1 MSNHIVLAFAREH
14 QKELEKEWT
23 DIFKRLGQEE
33 TDMMLNDKMYET
45 ISAEYV
51 QLIITSL
58 SDRYAEDL
66 EENVQTL
73 ALKIVQMGMSLKL
86 LANGLTEIRTNLY
99 QKMNNDKDTSEESHD
114 LIWQIDR
121 FITPI
126 HHEILNQYS
135 ISWEKTVNLQKIA
148 LQELS
153 APLIPVFEHITVMPL
168 VGTID
173 TERAKKIM
181 ENLLNG
187 VVKHRSQVVLIDITG
202 VPVVDTMVAHHIIQ
216 ASEAVRLVGAKCLL
230 VGIRPEIAQTIVNLG
245 IDLSQVTTKNTLQ
258 KGIQTALEM
267 TNRKIVSLEGSP
279 SEKSPE
285 DSDLKT
291 I

>member
-14 QKELEKEWT
+14 REELQKEWT
-23 DIFKRLGQEE
+23 DIFRRLGEKE
-33 TDMMLNDKMYET
+33 TDMMLNDNMYET
-45 ISAEYV
+45 ICSEYV

-58 SDRYAEDL
+58 SEGYAEDF
-66 EENVQTL
+66 EEKVQTF
-73 ALKIVQMGMSLKL
+73 ALKIVQMGISLKL
-86 LANGLTEIRTNLY
+86 LANGLTEIRSHLY
-99 QKMNNDKDTSEESHD
+99 QKMNDDKDTTEESHD
-114 LIWQIDR
+114 LIWQIDH

-126 HHEILNQYS
+126 HNEILNQYS
-135 ISWEKTVNLQKIA
+135 ISWEKTVSLQKIA

-173 TERAKKIM
+173 TDRAKKIM

-267 TNRKIVSLEGSP
+267 TNRKIVSLEG
-279 SEKSPE
+279 
-285 DSDLKT
+285 
-291 I
+291 

>member
-45 ISAEYV
+45 FCSEYV

-58 SDRYAEDL
+58 SEGYAEDF
-66 EENVQTL
+66 EEKVQIF
-73 ALKIVQMGMSLKL
+73 ALKIVQMGISLKL
-86 LANGLTEIRTNLY
+86 LANGLTEIRTHLY
-99 QKMNNDKDTSEESHD
+99 QKMNDDKDTSEESRD

-126 HHEILNQYS
+126 HNEILNHYS
-135 ISWEKTVNLQKIA
+135 ISWEKTVDLQKMA

-267 TNRKIVSLEGSP
+267 TNRKIVSLEG
-279 SEKSPE
+279 
-285 DSDLKT
+285 
-291 I
+291 

>member
-14 QKELEKEWT
+14 QEELQKEWT
-23 DIFKRLGQEE
+23 DIFRRLGEKE

-45 ISAEYV
+45 ICSEYV

-58 SDRYAEDL
+58 SEGDNEDF
-66 EENVQTL
+66 EEKVQTL
-73 ALKIVQMGMSLKL
+73 ALNIVQMGISLKL
-86 LANGLTEIRTNLY
+86 LANGLTEIRTHLY
-99 QKMNNDKDTSEESHD
+99 QKMNDDKDTTEESHD
-114 LIWQIDR
+114 LIWQIDH

-126 HHEILNQYS
+126 HNEILNQYS
-135 ISWEKTVNLQKIA
+135 ISWEKTVSLQKIA

-173 TERAKKIM
+173 TDRAKKIM

-267 TNRKIVSLEGSP
+267 TNRKIVSLEG
-279 SEKSPE
+279 
-285 DSDLKT
+285 
-291 I
+291 

>member
-1 MSNHIVLAFAREH
+1 MSNQIVLAFARTH
-14 QKELEKEWT
+14 QQELEQEWT
-23 DIFKRLGQEE
+23 EIFKRLGEEE

-45 ISAEYV
+45 ICSEYV

-58 SDRYAEDL
+58 SEGDSEDF
-66 EENVQTL
+66 EEKVQTF
-73 ALKIVQMGMSLKL
+73 ALKIVQMGISLKL
-86 LANGLTEIRTNLY
+86 LAKGLTEIRTNLY
-99 QKMNNDKDTSEESHD
+99 YKMNNAKETAEESND
-114 LIWQIDR
+114 LVWQIDQ

-126 HHEILNQYS
+126 HNEILNQYS

-153 APLIPVFEHITVMPL
+153 APLIPVFEQITVMPL

-267 TNRKIVSLEGSP
+267 TNRKIVSLEGEL

-285 DSDLKT
+285 DSNLK
-291 I
+291 II

>member
-1 MSNHIVLAFAREH
+1 MSNQIVLAFAREH
-14 QKELEKEWT
+14 QEELQKEWT
-23 DIFKRLGQEE
+23 DIFRRLGEKE

-45 ISAEYV
+45 ICSEYV

-58 SDRYAEDL
+58 SEGYTEDF
-66 EENVQTL
+66 EEKVQTL
-73 ALKIVQMGMSLKL
+73 ALNIVQMGISLKL
-86 LANGLTEIRTNLY
+86 LANGLTEIRTHLY
-99 QKMNNDKDTSEESHD
+99 QKMNDDKDTTEESHD
-114 LIWQIDR
+114 LIWQIDH

-126 HHEILNQYS
+126 HNEILNQYS
-135 ISWEKTVNLQKIA
+135 ISWEKTVSLQKIA

-173 TERAKKIM
+173 TDRAKKIM

-267 TNRKIVSLEGSP
+267 TNRKIVSLEG
-279 SEKSPE
+279 
-285 DSDLKT
+285 
-291 I
+291 

>member
-14 QKELEKEWT
+14 QEELQKEWT
-23 DIFKRLGQEE
+23 DIFRRLGEKE

-45 ISAEYV
+45 ICSEYV

-58 SDRYAEDL
+58 SEGYNEDF
-66 EENVQTL
+66 EEKVQTL
-73 ALKIVQMGMSLKL
+73 ALNIVQMGISLKL
-86 LANGLTEIRTNLY
+86 LANGLTEIRTHLY
-99 QKMNNDKDTSEESHD
+99 QKMNDDKDTTEESHD
-114 LIWQIDR
+114 LIWQIDQ

-126 HHEILNQYS
+126 HNEILNQYS
-135 ISWEKTVNLQKIA
+135 ISWEKTVSLQKIA

-267 TNRKIVSLEGSP
+267 TNRKIVSLEG
-279 SEKSPE
+279 
-285 DSDLKT
+285 
-291 I
+291 

>member
-14 QKELEKEWT
+14 REELQKEWT
-23 DIFKRLGQEE
+23 DIFRRLGEKE
-33 TDMMLNDKMYET
+33 TDMMLNDNMYET
-45 ISAEYV
+45 ICSEYV

-58 SDRYAEDL
+58 SEGYAEDF
-66 EENVQTL
+66 EEKVQTF
-73 ALKIVQMGMSLKL
+73 ALKIVQMGISLKL
-86 LANGLTEIRTNLY
+86 LANGLTEIRTHLY
-99 QKMNNDKDTSEESHD
+99 QKMNDDKNTTEESHD

-126 HHEILNQYS
+126 HNEILNQYS

-267 TNRKIVSLEGSP
+267 TNRKIVSLEG
-279 SEKSPE
+279 
-285 DSDLKT
+285 
-291 I
+291 